1 VSCKDE
7 ETLSCI
13 HRDKHNAI
21 INSVS
26 AEIKNFLKYATKV
39 TGQDLNNYDLEGKL
53 ELIKNT
59 LNRNFI
65 SEYEIA
71 AQNIVD
77 HSMQSAQLDFA
88 NKRKLL
94 LIDLLVAGMVYYKVK
109 PSNSNTQPELII
121 LNPINTFIDR
131 NLQSPYFKDSQRAVI
146 RYFMTK
152 QQILSTYGKYI
163 TKEHL
168 EQLETAEE
176 YAYDDYGVSYIRS
189 FDQTSGV
196 ITDGILGGLEVTPYN
211 TMDNA
216 SLKYMKTIPVY
227 EVEELE
233 TRKENGKFVTH
244 RKQAIRIGTS
254 IFIELEEDENVV
266 RSMGDPDNC
275 TLSVNG
281 MFFSDRNGDPFSLVL
296 STSNLQDKY
305 DCLHFYRDNVIAES
319 GTVGD
324 WLDVAHLPKFLG
336 ATVAE
341 RLMKW
346 KAYKKTGLALYD
358 SSQEGQVVNTAF
370 NGYND
375 AIKLETVQAIDLA
388 IQRIEE
394 TCSNITGVFRER
406 IGGIEQRDAVTNVQV
421 GVRNS
426 AFITK
431 QYYQVMDLMTRDM
444 LVDILNISKI
454 VYKNGITGT
463 LVLGDKLNKIFTA
476 LPEHF
481 TLTDHDIHISDSS
494 EIIKE
499 EETLKNLMTE
509 LTKAGIADAEIIIEV
524 ITSKSMTSMK
534 NRVLEALDRRKQE
547 SNQVGQLSQQ
557 LEQLDSQLKESTQTI
572 KQLQSK
578 IERLNEEKLKLEYE
592 KLNHAKQLDWF
603 EAKSEDSYRKE
614 QIEWEKKRVQL
625 EGVQLLDNNK
635 NNDEIKNE

>member
-1 VSCKDE
+1 
-7 ETLSCI
+7 
-13 HRDKHNAI
+13 
-21 INSVS
+21 
-26 AEIKNFLKYATKV
+26 
-39 TGQDLNNYDLEGKL
+39 
-53 ELIKNT
+53 
-59 LNRNFI
+59 
-65 SEYEIA
+65 
-71 AQNIVD
+71 
-77 HSMQSAQLDFA
+77 
-88 NKRKLL
+88 
-94 LIDLLVAGMVYYKVK
+94 
-109 PSNSNTQPELII
+109 
-121 LNPINTFIDR
+121 
-131 NLQSPYFKDSQRAVI
+131 
-146 RYFMTK
+146 
-152 QQILSTYGKYI
+152 
-163 TKEHL
+163 
-168 EQLETAEE
+168 
-176 YAYDDYGVSYIRS
+176 
-189 FDQTSGV
+189 
-196 ITDGILGGLEVTPYN
+196 
-211 TMDNA
+211 
-216 SLKYMKTIPVY
+216 
-227 EVEELE
+227 
-233 TRKENGKFVTH
+233 
-244 RKQAIRIGTS
+244 
-254 IFIELEEDENVV
+254 
-266 RSMGDPDNC
+266 
-275 TLSVNG
+275 
-281 MFFSDRNGDPFSLVL
+281 
-296 STSNLQDKY
+296 
-305 DCLHFYRDNVIAES
+305 
-319 GTVGD
+319 
-324 WLDVAHLPKFLG
+324 
-336 ATVAE
+336 
-341 RLMKW
+341 MKW